1 MQLRKLAPFAVVA
14 VALLFA
20 SHASAQKWP
29 EKPVRI
35 VTPFATGGGTDFFSR
50 LLATQLTETYRQ
62 QFIVENRPGAGSTI
76 GTEYVARA
84 APDGYTFLM
93 TSASFALNPGLY
105 PKLRYDSINDLA
117 AVSMVAAVPHIIA
130 VNPSLP
136 VKNLQELIALA
147 KNRPGQVM
155 YSTAGRGSAMHLAGA
170 LFGRLSGADLTQ
182 VPYKGSPEAVT
193 AVMSGEATMMFP
205 TIETVMPHIRSGRI
219 RAIAVSTAKRTPALP
234 DVPTAI
240 EAGVKG
246 YDVATWFGV
255 FAPAKTPPTI
265 VENLSAE
272 IAKALTVPSV
282 RDKITVQGAQPV
294 GNTPAEFQKIVKE
307 EIEKW
312 TRIIREAKITLD

>member
-1 MQLRKLAPFAVVA
+1 MQLKTCAVLAAAALAFTFAGQA
-14 VALLFA
+14 C
-20 SHASAQKWP
+20 AQKWP

-50 LLATQLTETYRQ
+50 LLATHLSEVYRQ

-76 GTEYVARA
+76 GTEYVAKSV
-84 APDGYTFLM
+84 PDGYTFLM

-105 PKLRYDSINDLA
+105 PKLRYDSINDFA
-117 AVSMVAAVPHIIA
+117 PVSMVAAVPHIIA

-136 VKNLQELIALA
+136 VKNLQQLVALA
-147 KNRPGQVM
+147 KTRPGEVM
-155 YSTAGRGSAMHLAGA
+155 YSTAGQGSAMHLAGA
-170 LFGRLSGADLTQ
+170 LFGKLAGTDLTQ

-193 AVMSGEATMMFP
+193 AVISGEATMMFP

-219 RAIAVSTAKRTPALP
+219 RAVAVSTARRTPALP

-240 EAGVKG
+240 ESGVKG

-255 FAPAKTPPTI
+255 FAPAKTPASI
-265 VENLSAE
+265 VESLSAD
-272 IAKALTVPSV
+272 IAKSLAVPAV
-282 RDKITVQGAQPV
+282 REKITVQGAQPV
-294 GNTPAEFQKIVKE
+294 GSTPAEFQKHVRE
-307 EIEKW
+307 EIDKW